1 MASDET
7 FQGDKAAP
15 PERVVSRRDLLALAF
30 RSFFLQ
36 SSFNYERMQ
45 AGGWLY
51 SLMAVLK
58 KIYREPKA
66 LAAAMKRHLEFFN
79 THPFLVTPI
88 LGIVAAMEESR
99 EKPDTIRG
107 IKVGMMGPLGGI
119 GDAVAWLTLLP
130 ITAGIG
136 ASIAMEGSFAGAIF
150 FLLAFNAIHLVLRF
164 GGVFYGYNAGVKAIQ
179 RLKSGTQAISRAASI
194 VGLTVVGG
202 MIVSYVKLSTPAKVP
217 IGQES
222 FEIQKELLDKIMPN
236 LLPLAYTLFMFFL
249 LKRGYSP
256 LKLIAITVVLGVAG
270 KYAGLL

>member
-1 MASDET
+1 M
-7 FQGDKAAP
+7 
-15 PERVVSRRDLLALAF
+15 
-30 RSFFLQ
+30 
-36 SSFNYERMQ
+36 
-45 AGGWLY
+45 
-51 SLMAVLK
+51 
-58 KIYREPKA
+58 
-66 LAAAMKRHLEFFN
+66 
-79 THPFLVTPI
+79 
-88 LGIVAAMEESR
+88 
-99 EKPDTIRG
+99 
-107 IKVGMMGPLGGI
+107 
-119 GDAVAWLTLLP
+119 
-130 ITAGIG
+130 
-136 ASIAMEGSFAGAIF
+136 
-150 FLLAFNAIHLVLRF
+150 
-164 GGVFYGYNAGVKAIQ
+164 FYGYNAGVKAIQ